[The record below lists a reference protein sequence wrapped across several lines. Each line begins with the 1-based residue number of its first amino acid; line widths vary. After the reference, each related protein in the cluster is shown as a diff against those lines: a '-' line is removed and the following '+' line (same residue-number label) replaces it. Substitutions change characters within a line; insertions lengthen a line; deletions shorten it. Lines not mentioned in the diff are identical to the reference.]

1 MKKRLKFII
10 TATVIALIIA
20 IGAIVIHAGAAPDA
34 SIVGFNLSFKDSV
47 YITCA
52 VKFENVP
59 DGAEC
64 GILVFEEPRAS
75 YTVDTPSHT
84 KITEVSHTEDFGD
97 GLCHVYSY
105 KGISAKEMTKEVYIV
120 AFVND
125 GGNYTYSEPSKYSVL
140 QYAYNKLGYSGVGTP
155 STDGEFI
162 DLINAL
168 LAYGA
173 EAQKYFGE
181 NLSELATDK
190 YYMVIIED
198 GELSDKTDGG
208 LYRAGA
214 CITLTAPAEKGGASF
229 SHWVDGEGAILSD
242 MTEFS
247 YTVPEKNVTI
257 TAIYE

>member
-1 MKKRLKFII
+1 MKRRLKFII
-10 TATVIALIIA
+10 TATVIALIITV
-20 IGAIVIHAGAAPDA
+20 GAIVIHAGATPSA
-34 SIVGFNLSFKDSV
+34 SIEGFNLSFKDSV

-64 GILVFEEPRAS
+64 GILVFEGPKES

-84 KITEVSHTEDFGD
+84 RITEASCTEDFGD
-97 GLCHVYSY
+97 GPCQVYSY
-105 KGISAKEMTKEVYIV
+105 KGLSAKEMTKDVYIV

-125 GGNYTYSEPSKYSVL
+125 GGKYTYSDPSKYSIL

-155 STDGEFI
+155 STDLEFI
-162 DLINAL
+162 DLIHAL
-168 LAYGA
+168 LVYGA

-190 YYMVIIED
+190 YYMVTIE
-198 GELSDKTDGG
+198 GGLLSDNTDGG
-208 LYRAGA
+208 LYRAGVD
-214 CITLTAPAEKGGASF
+214 ITLRAPAEKGGISF
-229 SHWVDGEGAILSD
+229 SCWVDEEGKVLSE

-247 YTVPEKNVTI
+247 YTVPEKNVTV